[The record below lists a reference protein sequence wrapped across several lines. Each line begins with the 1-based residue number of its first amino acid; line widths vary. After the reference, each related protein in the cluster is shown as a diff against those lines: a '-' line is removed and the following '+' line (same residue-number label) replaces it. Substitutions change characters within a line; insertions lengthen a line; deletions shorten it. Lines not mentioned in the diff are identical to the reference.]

1 MHCRVPGKNSQIKNK
16 TGTEKKQCNQ
26 ENPMTVTSLSFDL
39 YADEN
44 ESPLTECVMGFIML
58 RSVNPLYGAYP
69 HRAQA
74 MSSRNA

>member
-1 MHCRVPGKNSQIKNK
+1 
-16 TGTEKKQCNQ
+16 
-26 ENPMTVTSLSFDL
+26 MTVTSLSFDL